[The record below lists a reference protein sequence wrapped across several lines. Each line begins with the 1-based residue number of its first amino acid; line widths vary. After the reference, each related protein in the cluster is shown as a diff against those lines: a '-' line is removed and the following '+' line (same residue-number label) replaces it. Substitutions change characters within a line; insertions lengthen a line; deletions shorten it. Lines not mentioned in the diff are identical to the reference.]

1 MEGLVSSHSL
11 RHFIPT
17 SQYYLNSHQ
26 PVMAL
31 ASSLSSQAFHR
42 FPLRP
47 HPLPTYLGY
56 GEPLSPL
63 DLSVKNTIPITPPCT
78 PSPPRKI
85 SRKNENNNDV
95 LYSPKPREESRS
107 ERYQDSDHRN
117 DTETVLLEDLSVR
130 SKISSVFKR
139 RYDSSCKDDLEE
151 MSNDVFT
158 PDKKSLKY
166 LGDIEDQ
173 KTPNEK
179 YCDFSGRES
188 PDVDILDVEDKPK
201 KVFPKSSSALK
212 KSKAVRRLTFD
223 EDKSSP
229 VSGTIIRE
237 LADDETLVVRK
248 VITLF
253 YQFL

>member
-26 PVMAL
+26 PVMAV
-31 ASSLSSQAFHR
+31 ASSLSSLAYHR

-78 PSPPRKI
+78 PSPPRKM

-95 LYSPKPREESRS
+95 LIYSPKPS
-107 ERYQDSDHRN
+107 EQYQDTDHRN
-117 DTETVLLEDLSVR
+117 NNTETISLEDLSVR
-130 SKISSVFKR
+130 SNISSVFKR
-139 RYDSSCKDDLEE
+139 RYDSTCKDDLQEI
-151 MSNDVFT
+151 FT
-158 PDKKSLKY
+158 PEKKSLKY
-166 LGDIEDQ
+166 HGDIEDQ
-173 KTPNEK
+173 KTPIEK
-179 YCDFSGRES
+179 DCDFSGRES
-188 PDVDILDVEDKPK
+188 PDIDVMDVEDKPK
-201 KVFPKSSSALK
+201 KVFPKSGSALK

-248 VITLF
+248 VIIIF
-253 YQFL
+253 SQFTNY